1 LWDLGK
7 LPGDATGAGIKVAVL
22 DSGVDIQHP
31 QLNNGKVADHLDLL
45 RHLPTSEDLCGHGTA
60 VAGVIAA
67 RRINGSPFRG
77 IAPDALILSARVSE
91 QVAGNEDAKP
101 VSDTEMASAV
111 RWAVSKGA
119 KVINISFAYASDAGI
134 PAFKAAVQEA
144 ISQNVV
150 VVAAV
155 GNNNTPEKHNPTPY
169 PAAWPGVV
177 GVAAMG
183 PDGLRM
189 PASGDGT
196 YVDIAAPGVHVTV
209 PRPGSGYAYEDGT
222 SFAAPMVAATAALI
236 FSRYPK
242 LTGREVVQ
250 RLLAT
255 ADPAPG
261 GRHSTGY
268 GVGVVNPVRAVTEP
282 IDGLQPVEGVALPGA
297 EPGPGRRQCRG
308 TGGSLARESFL
319 ARRDGRDR
327 RARGRRPHACLAGR
341 RPPPLAPRRPLNSPE
356 AKRFAKDKSGSP
368 AALSLQIFGGPV
380 LAAKIRWDGAAL
392 KGDPPARS
400 L

>member
-1 LWDLGK
+1 MRTPLHASIALTVLFVTGLVGVSAAPAHAACGQLPPGQQISDTPWSQALWDLSK
-7 LPGDATGAGIKVAVL
+7 LPGDATGAGVKVAVL

-45 RHLPTSEDLCGHGTA
+45 RRLPTSEDLCGHGTA
-60 VAGVIAA
+60 VAGVIAG
-67 RRINGSPFRG
+67 RKINGVAFRG
-77 IAPDALILSARVSE
+77 IAPDAQILSARVSE

-101 VSDTEMASAV
+101 ATDAEMASAV
-111 RWAVSKGA
+111 QWAVSKGA
-119 KVINISFAYASDAGI
+119 KVINISFAYKDEAGI
-134 PAFKAAVQEA
+134 PQFKAAVAEA

-155 GNNNTPEKHNPTPY
+155 GNNNTPEAHNPTPY

-183 PDGLRM
+183 QDGLRL
-189 PASGDGT
+189 PASGEGP

-209 PRPGSGYAYEDGT
+209 PHPGSGYDYRDGT
-222 SFAAPMVAATAALI
+222 SFAAPMVAGTAALI
-236 FSRYPK
+236 FARYPK

-282 IDGLQPVEGVALPGA
+282 IDGQRPIDGVALAAPSVDPVAASAAARAEMLRERAFWLAAIGVIGA
-297 EPGPGRRQCRG
+297 LLAVALMLALPAGIRRRWK
-308 TGGSLARESFL
+308 
-319 ARRDGRDR
+319 
-327 RARGRRPHACLAGR
+327 PAGR
-341 RPPPLAPRRPLNSPE
+341 
-356 AKRFAKDKSGSP
+356 
-368 AALSLQIFGGPV
+368 
-380 LAAKIRWDGAAL
+380 
-392 KGDPPARS
+392 
-400 L
+400 